1 MEKFIEYAPIII
13 VVIGFAIS
21 YGIFVT
27 PAKLSEALQPY
38 KTDEENNKKFVT
50 AEDMQ
55 LEHKKLL
62 EEVEQRFLSIVAF
75 REFERRIEDNF
86 NTINRRFSESSHRFD
101 KVDNNLENITNIL
114 MRKLEK

>member
-1 MEKFIEYAPIII
+1 MDKFIEYSPIIM
-13 VVIGFAIS
+13 VVIGFAVS

-27 PAKLSEALQPY
+27 PAKLSEILKAY
-38 KTDEENNKKFVT
+38 KTDEENNKKYVS

-55 LEHKKLL
+55 MEHKKLL

-86 NTINRRFSESSHRFD
+86 STINRRFSESSHRFD
-101 KVDNNLENITNIL
+101 KVDNKLDHIEDL
-114 MRKLEK
+114 LVRK

>member
-1 MEKFIEYAPIII
+1 MDKFIEYAPIIM
-13 VVIGFAIS
+13 VVIGFAVS

-27 PAKLSEALQPY
+27 PAKLSEALQAY
-38 KTDEENNKKFVT
+38 KTDDENNKKYVT

-101 KVDNNLENITNIL
+101 KVDG
-114 MRKLEK
+114 KLDHIEDLLVRR